1 MLFVELGREVSPRSL
16 KHREFKAVITGI
28 KDEKFV
34 VIQKQDRSFEVI
46 RLKDVVLNDK
56 VYDLN
61 ELKDANHEFFKKV
74 ETAKKENDFDRFKID
89 LEKRVANE
97 ILKSKGIS
105 N

>member
-16 KHREFKAVITGI
+16 KHRELKAVITGI
-28 KDEKFV
+28 KDERFV
-34 VIQKQDRSFEVI
+34 VVQKQDRSFEVV

-61 ELKDANHEFFKKV
+61 ELKDPSHEFFRKV
-74 ETAKKENDFDRFKID
+74 ETAKKYNDFDRFKMD
-89 LEKRVANE
+89 LERRVVEELIKA
-97 ILKSKGIS
+97 KSID

>member
-16 KHREFKAVITGI
+16 KLRSVKAVITGI

-34 VIQKQDRSFEVI
+34 VIQKQDRSFEVV
-46 RLKDVVLNDK
+46 RLKDIVLNDK

-61 ELKDANHEFFKKV
+61 ELKDPNHEFFKQV
-74 ETAKKENDFDRFKID
+74 ETAKKCNDFDRFKMD
-89 LEKRVANE
+89 LEKRVIEELIKA
-97 ILKSKGIS
+97 KGID